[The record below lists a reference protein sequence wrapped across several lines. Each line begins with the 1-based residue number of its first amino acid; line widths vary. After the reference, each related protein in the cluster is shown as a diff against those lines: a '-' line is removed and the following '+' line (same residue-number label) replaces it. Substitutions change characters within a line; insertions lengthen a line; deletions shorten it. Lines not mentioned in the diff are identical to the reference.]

1 MLSDWV
7 LLVLFSPSKLLVSC
21 FPLNRFVTGARAR
34 IRNDLDSSVL
44 GGFGLTGGLGG
55 LSADIHNSSLDETFV
70 GGMTDICC
78 ESAAAGDLEVRCWR
92 FAEFRYFT
100 ASPSSSFSSLLLLSD
115 EEDDSLEL
123 ISVSEAD
130 DTCRCTPVGDS
141 GCSQQAFTAS
151 DVDLFVSVLFWF
163 GKDTFL

>member
-1 MLSDWV
+1 MFSDWV
-7 LLVLFSPSKLLVSC
+7 LLVLFGPSKLLFSC

-55 LSADIHNSSLDETFV
+55 LSADVHNSSLDETFV
-70 GGMTDICC
+70 AGMTDVFC
-78 ESAAAGDLEVRCWR
+78 ESATAGDLEVRCWG

-100 ASPSSSFSSLLLLSD
+100 ASPSSSSSLLLLSD

-130 DTCRCTPVGDS
+130 DPCRCTPVADS
-141 GCSQQAFTAS
+141 GGSQQAFTAS
-151 DVDLFVSVLFWF
+151 NVDLVVSGLFLL
-163 GKDTFL
+163 GKNTSL